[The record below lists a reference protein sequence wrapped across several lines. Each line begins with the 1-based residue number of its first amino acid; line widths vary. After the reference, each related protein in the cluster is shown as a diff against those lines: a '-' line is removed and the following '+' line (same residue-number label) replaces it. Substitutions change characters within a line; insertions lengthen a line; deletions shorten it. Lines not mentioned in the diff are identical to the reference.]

1 MGETQA
7 REYLRFHAAQRR
19 WANVAAIYLFL
30 LIFSFAFMGPY
41 LFALLS
47 SLKDNPTEWPPSLV
61 VNQLKPSNW
70 KAAYNLAKEGGGSG
84 LFGGLHPG
92 REIPFTVTYLVPAGR
107 EPAPPDV
114 VVPRRVPGGVTAN
127 LRVDHFAAD
136 YTEVVDFKEME
147 RIVQE
152 DGSTLVTYT
161 FAIRNNGDI
170 VLDLV
175 PLDLTVPM
183 GHQFVSASIEPNR
196 IERLGR
202 TQGFNNLAAGVFRYI
217 FNNYF
222 RVFNENYSITTG
234 RQLFF
239 QWMKNSFFLA
249 GARVVTTILFA
260 SMAGYALARLKF
272 PGRTA
277 IFMFMLFSMMIPGQ
291 VTFISNYLVLRDGI
305 FGLSKLWGMNSLLNT
320 YTGLILSG
328 LVGSSSVFIMKQ
340 FFERLPQSLEE
351 SALIDGAS
359 RYTIF
364 FRIMLPLSKP
374 ALGALT
380 ILTFQGVWNEFF
392 WPLVVIT
399 SPQDKY
405 PLTLGLLTLR
415 QTYGSA
421 AFDWGPIL
429 AGTFISAF
437 PIIVLFIAFQ
447 RYFVEGISFSGI
459 KG

>member
-1 MGETQA
+1 MTEAHTTEQA
-7 REYLRFHAAQRR
+7 RFNLARRR
-19 WANVAAIYLFL
+19 WANVAAIYVFL
-30 LIFSFAFMGPY
+30 LIFSLAFMGPY
-41 LFALLS
+41 VFALLS

-70 KAAYNLAKEGGGSG
+70 KSSYELARAGGGSG
-84 LFGGLHPG
+84 IFGGLHPG
-92 REIPFTVTYLVPAGR
+92 REIPFSATYLVPPGR
-107 EPAPPDV
+107 EPAPPEV
-114 VVPRRVPGGVTAN
+114 VVPRRVPGGVTAS
-127 LRVDHFAAD
+127 LRVEHYAAD
-136 YTEVVDFKEME
+136 YTEVVDLKETG
-147 RIVQE
+147 RTALE
-152 DGSTLVTYT
+152 DGSTLVTYS
-161 FAIRNNGDI
+161 FAIGNTGNI

-183 GHQFVSASIEPNR
+183 GQQFVSATLEPNR

-202 TQGFNNLAAGVFRYI
+202 TQGFNNLAAGVIRYI

-222 RVFNENYSITTG
+222 RVFNESYSITTG
-234 RQLFF
+234 KQLFF
-239 QWMKNSFFLA
+239 QWIKNSFFLA
-249 GARVVTTILFA
+249 GVRVVTTILFA
-260 SMAGYALARLKF
+260 SMAGYALARLNF
-272 PGRTA
+272 PGRTG
-277 IFMFMLFSMMIPGQ
+277 IFMFLLFSMMIPGQ

-305 FGLSKLWGMNSLLNT
+305 FGLSRLWGMSSLLNT

-351 SALIDGAS
+351 SARIDGAS

-364 FRIMLPLSKP
+364 FRIMLPLARP
-374 ALGALT
+374 TLGALT

-415 QTYGSA
+415 RAYGSA

-437 PIIVLFIAFQ
+437 PIVVLFIAFQ
-447 RYFVEGISFSGI
+447 RYFVEGISFSGT